1 MSLFT
6 QSAPWV
12 TTEHRIYADMT
23 RRFLQDNM
31 VPHVERWYDQ
41 GHIDREF
48 WNLAGEAGI
57 MGAGVPEEYG
67 GIGAGMSFE
76 AVTLYEQGFAGDVSW
91 GYAIQSIVMHY
102 LVAYASEENKH
113 KWLPKLV
120 SGQYVGAIAMT
131 EPGAGSD
138 LQAIRT
144 TAKLEGDEYVIN
156 GSKTFITNGQQAD
169 LIIVVCKTDPTAGAK
184 GTSLIVVETDQV
196 EGFER
201 GRNLKKMGMKGND
214 TSELFFNDVR
224 VPATNILGDV
234 AGQGFFQLM
243 NQLTWERLIVGVCG
257 LGCADFGL
265 QETIRYTQE
274 RKAFGKPVFEFQ
286 NSRFKLAEAKTKL
299 EVTRSFVSEA
309 IAQADAGTLDATMAS
324 MVKYWAS
331 EVQNE
336 VLDECVQLH
345 GGYGYMMEYPIT
357 RLYADARVQKIYAGT
372 NEIMKELIARSL

>member
-6 QSAPWV
+6 ASAAWV
-12 TTEHRIYADMT
+12 TTEHRLYADIVS
-23 RRFLQDNM
+23 RFLQDKM

-48 WNLAGEAGI
+48 WNQAGAAGL

-67 GIGAGMSFE
+67 GAGADMSFE

-102 LVAYASEENKH
+102 LVSYASEEQKLA
-113 KWLPKLV
+113 WLPKLV
-120 SGQYVGAIAMT
+120 SGEYVGAIAMT

-144 TAKLEGDEYVIN
+144 TAKLDGDEYVIN

-169 LIIVVCKTDPTAGAK
+169 LIIVVCKTDPTGGAK
-184 GTSLIVVETDQV
+184 GTSLIVLETDQLA
-196 EGFER
+196 GFER
-201 GRNLKKMGMKGND
+201 GRNLKKLGMKGND
-214 TSELFFNDVR
+214 TSELFFTDVR
-224 VPATNILGDV
+224 VPASNLMGEV
-234 AGQGFFQLM
+234 AGQGFYQLM
-243 NQLTWERLIVGVCG
+243 NQLMWERLIVGVQG

-265 QETIRYTQE
+265 QETISYTQE

-299 EVTRSFVSEA
+299 EVTRSFVCDA
-309 IAQADAGTLDATMAS
+309 IYQADAGTLDSSTAS

-331 EVQNE
+331 DVQNE
-336 VLDECVQLH
+336 VLDECVQLY

>member
-6 QSAPWV
+6 QSAAWV

-31 VPHVERWYDQ
+31 VPHTERWYDQ

-57 MGAGVPEEYG
+57 MGAAVPEAYG
-67 GIGAGMSFE
+67 GAGADMSFE

-102 LVAYASEENKH
+102 IVAYGNEEQKQA
-113 KWLPKLV
+113 WLPKLV
-120 SGQYVGAIAMT
+120 DGTYVGAIAMT

-144 TAKLEGDEYVIN
+144 TATVDGDEYVIN

-169 LIIVVCKTDPTAGAK
+169 LVIVVCKTDPSAGAK
-184 GTSLIVVETDQV
+184 GTSLLVVEVDKV

-214 TSELFFNDVR
+214 TSELFFTDVR
-224 VPATNILGDV
+224 VPSTSLLGDV
-234 AGQGFFQLM
+234 AGQGFYQLM

-257 LGCADFGL
+257 IGCADFGL

-274 RKAFGKPVFEFQ
+274 RKAFGKAVFDFQ
-286 NSRFKLAEAKTKL
+286 NTRFKLAEAKTKL
-299 EVTRSFVSEA
+299 EVTRAFICDA
-309 IAQADAGTLDATMAS
+309 IAQADAGTLDAATAS
-324 MVKYWAS
+324 MVKYWSS
-331 EVQNE
+331 EIQHA

-372 NEIMKELIARSL
+372 NEIMKELISRSL